1 MTNKINIHKL
11 GININTINIK
21 QKIKNDY
28 LVFKILDYNEIKDN
42 YITNDPSVNLK
53 KLSYDKVLY
62 KSNELIINSPT
73 ISELEGKKQI
83 IPNRLKENKIIINS
97 DDKKIIQ
104 FKINCILI
112 NKIEINYKEKKLIY
126 NNIPHAGLLINCE
139 INIDTFLEIVIYP
152 LGLMTRINIWDLTV
166 IEYKRKNDILWDKI
180 YIINL
185 KRRED
190 RKIIMIEKLAE
201 EKIDNYEIIE
211 AYDGK
216 DIEIIKKFNLIK
228 KHSKIINSGHYAC
241 LLSHIKAI
249 KKAKKNNYNNVMILE
264 DDVIFN
270 NNFLE
275 ELKKIKLPKYDLIYL
290 GGLIKEK
297 KVFLNGWGQRFKV
310 MGAYGYII
318 NKNIYDKILVKLQEF
333 IYCVDIAYYKL
344 KDEFKIYILNDL
356 IKTNLDSSDT
366 SKKTKKLINMVNTIN
381 N

>member
-1 MTNKINIHKL
+1 MTNKINIQKL
-11 GININTINIK
+11 GININVINIK
-21 QKIKNDY
+21 QKIKNNY
-28 LVFKILDYNEIKDN
+28 LVFKIDNSNGFYNISDF
-42 YITNDPSVNLK
+42 NDRFS
-53 KLSYDKVLY
+53 STQVLRL
-62 KSNELIINSPT
+62 NRL
-73 ISELEGKKQI
+73 SELEEQRI
-83 IPNRLKENKIIINS
+83 IEINPNRLKENKIIINS
-97 DDKKIIQ
+97 DNKKIIQ

-112 NKIEINYKEKKLIY
+112 NKIEINYKENKLIY
-126 NNIPHAGLLINCE
+126 NNIPHDGLLINCE

-152 LGLMTRINIWDLTV
+152 LGLMTRINIWDLNV
-166 IEYKRKNDILWDKI
+166 IDHKIKNDILWDKV

-228 KHSKIINSGHYAC
+228 KYSKIINSGHYAC
-241 LLSHIKAI
+241 LLSHIKVI
-249 KKAKKNNYNNVMILE
+249 KKAKKNNYNNIMILE

-275 ELKKIKLPKYDLIYL
+275 EIKKIKLPQYDLIYL

-297 KVFLNGWGQRFKV
+297 KVFLNGWGKRLKV

-318 NKNIYDKILVKLQEF
+318 NKNMYDKILVKLQEF

-344 KDEFKIYILNDL
+344 KDGFNIYILNDL

-366 SKKTKKLINMVNTIN
+366 SKKTKKLINMVNIIN